1 VLCVFLVLLSIFLLI
16 SSFLCFRRINHY
28 ELLPE
33 YASEA
38 PTPSSPL
45 PPNNNANS
53 NKEAKPCCSLCGF
66 QFTMFKRQHHCR
78 LCNCICCDDCSKK
91 RAIIDAKEVQKFHF
105 LLALRF
111 TDLIFIFFY
120 LLLGESLRLLFQS
133 SPFRI

>member
-1 VLCVFLVLLSIFLLI
+1 VLRIFLTLLSIFLFIFFSL
-16 SSFLCFRRINHY
+16 FRRINHY

-53 NKEAKPCCSLCGF
+53 TKEAKPCCSLCGF
-66 QFTMFKRQHHCR
+66 QFTLFKRQHHCR
-78 LCNCICCDDCSKK
+78 LCNSICCDDCSKK
-91 RAIIDAKEVQKFHF
+91 RAIVDAKEVPKNSFYVGVYVLTELFFFF
-105 LLALRF
+105 LCVCV
-111 TDLIFIFFY
+111 
-120 LLLGESLRLLFQS
+120 GESLRLLFQS